1 MKIRNDPK
9 RGRGVFAEKLISK
22 GETIEVAPVIVVPY
36 DEARFVEQSVIGEYC
51 YTWDD
56 GAIAIALGCASLYN
70 HDPDPNASYESDCD
84 NDVIRFTAIKSIFS
98 GDEITIAY
106 CEEPDEIWFQV
117 EEATP
122 ELAKEVVT

>member
-9 RGRGVFAEKLISK
+9 RGRGVFAEKFISE
-22 GETIEVAPVIVVPY
+22 GETVEIAPVIVIPCN
-36 DEARFVEQSVIGEYC
+36 EARFVEQSVIGEYC
-51 YTWDD
+51 YIWDND
-56 GAIAIALGCASLYN
+56 AIALALGCASLYN
-70 HDPDPNASYESDCD
+70 HDADPNASFESDFD
-84 NDVIRFTAIKSIFS
+84 NSVIRFTAIKPIFS

-122 ELAKEVVT
+122 ELAKEAVS

>member
-9 RGRGVFAEKLISK
+9 RGRGVFAERIVSA
-22 GETIEVAPVIVVPY
+22 GEIIEVAPVIVVPHN
-36 DEARFVEQSVIGEYC
+36 EARFVEQSIIGEYC

-70 HDPDPNASYESDCD
+70 HDPDPNATYESDY
-84 NDVIRFTAIKSIFS
+84 NSSVIRFTAIKPIAP

-106 CEEPDEIWFQV
+106 CEEPDDIWFQV
-117 EEATP
+117 EEAT
-122 ELAKEVVT
+122 LS